1 MFFCKMFHK
10 IRGAFRKIF
19 LHSKTT
25 KHLTI
30 KYRLCIITFAI
41 KYCADIAQVVEC
53 ILGKDEVTGSN
64 PVISSKTNP
73 RSYNVNGVA
82 SCYSIIN

>member
-10 IRGAFRKIF
+10 ISCYLQAIF
-19 LHSKTT
+19 SQTKSIKLLTT
-25 KHLTI
+25 NIHI
-30 KYRLCIITFAI
+30 CIITFAI

-64 PVISSKTNP
+64 PVISSKT
-73 RSYNVNGVA
+73 RSRK
-82 SCYSIIN
+82 